1 MLRLIFCGFPVFGQ
15 GGGLSQDLQ
24 RDLEEAINMY
34 TAAVS
39 KVKYTQTVAVLIGSD
54 LTEKLGN
61 LRC

>member
-1 MLRLIFCGFPVFGQ
+1 MAFLSLDR
-15 GGGLSQDLQ
+15 GGLSQDLQ